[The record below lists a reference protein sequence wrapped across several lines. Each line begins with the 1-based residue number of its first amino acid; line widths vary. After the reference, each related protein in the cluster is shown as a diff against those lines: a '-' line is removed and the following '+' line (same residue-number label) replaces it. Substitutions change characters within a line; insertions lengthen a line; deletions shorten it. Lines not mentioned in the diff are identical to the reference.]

1 METIAVFEAKSS
13 LSDILAAV
21 ELGQE
26 FTVTKRGAPIA
37 RIIPYLR
44 AGDVAA
50 AQLARLNLIGRGL
63 LARAAAPVDDL
74 DVVAAINKGRDGCLW

>member
-13 LSDILAAV
+13 LSEILAAV

-37 RIIPYLR
+37 RIIPYFR

-63 LARAAAPVDDL
+63 LARAAATVDDL
-74 DVVAAINKGRDGCLW
+74 DVVAAINEGRD

>member
-1 METIAVFEAKSS
+1 METIAVFEAKSR
-13 LSDILAAV
+13 LSEILSAV

-50 AQLARLNLIGRGL
+50 AQLARQNLIDRCL
-63 LARAAAPVDDL
+63 LSRTAAPVDDF
-74 DVVAAINKGRDGCLW
+74 DVMAAIEEGRD

>member
-37 RIIPYLR
+37 RIIPYWR

-50 AQLARLNLIGRGL
+50 SQLARLNLIGRGL
-63 LARAAAPVDDL
+63 LARAAAPFDDL
-74 DVVAAINKGRDGCLW
+74 DVVAAINEGRD

>member
-1 METIAVFEAKSS
+1 MKTIAVFEAKSR
-13 LSDILAAV
+13 LSEILSAV

-50 AQLARLNLIGRGL
+50 AQLARQNLIDRCL
-63 LARAAAPVDDL
+63 LSRTAAPVDDF
-74 DVVAAINKGRDGCLW
+74 DVMAAIEEGRD

>member
-1 METIAVFEAKSS
+1 METIAVFEAKSR
-13 LSDILAAV
+13 LSEILAAV

-44 AGDVAA
+44 AGDAAA
-50 AQLARLNLIGRGL
+50 AQLARQTLIDRCL
-63 LARAAAPVDDL
+63 LSRTGAPIDDF
-74 DVVAAINKGRDGCLW
+74 DVMAAIEEGRD